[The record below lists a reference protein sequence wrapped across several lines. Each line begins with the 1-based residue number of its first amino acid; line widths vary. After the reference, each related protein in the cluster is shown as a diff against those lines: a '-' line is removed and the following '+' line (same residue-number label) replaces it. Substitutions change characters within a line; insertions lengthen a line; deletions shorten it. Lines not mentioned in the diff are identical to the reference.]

1 MVHTFNTDFPPEAAT
16 IATPMTL
23 RLHDSLLDLLS
34 SNGGQGVFN
43 VRKGFSVRCK
53 HEGQT
58 GSDQYSQPST
68 RPGKKTLKKQVGYKK
83 LRGSEDTVLKIT
95 RTTDSNIPRP
105 LNLVTGSIKRTFTL
119 SRPGVES
126 TQAISTALPAR
137 LSSASCTFFISLVA
151 QTARQLV

>member
-1 MVHTFNTDFPPEAAT
+1 MVQTFNTDFPPEAAT
-16 IATPMTL
+16 ITTPMTL

-43 VRKGFSVRCK
+43 VRKDFSVRCK

-58 GSDQYSQPST
+58 GNDQYSQPST
-68 RPGKKTLKKQVGYKK
+68 RPGEKNFKKPGRLPNVARFRRYCPEKKN
-83 LRGSEDTVLKIT
+83 
-95 RTTDSNIPRP
+95 RTSDSNIPRP

-137 LSSASCTFFISLVA
+137 L
-151 QTARQLV
+151 